1 MAQTK
6 QREREISRNDGSI
19 PAQSR
24 IHISSYI
31 YLFYAP
37 RAPPLLVIPTL
48 VQIMLRPSMGGCRC
62 CCRLNK
68 NHRNREKYKAA
79 TAQRRAFTFGW
90 IHSGQKKGGNKKS
103 LLCRCW
109 TTTTTTTYVKRG
121 SDQEDR
127 RSRQATLLIL
137 LLLLLLC
144 LMILNEN
151 LAAETSTAAKHHF
164 SSCRFCFSFL
174 FFFTLWTLWAPIAPA
189 AGCRALLMP
198 LNGWMDGWMLCSF
211 TALNDMYTAD
221 RISTSRGLTCR
232 KHFTSH
238 PVVWVGSRE
247 LLGGFFPKNN
257 DALFPTVDV
266 PFSCTLPICSFGLP
280 TLRFHVLSAVVFEER
295 RRRRW

>member
-1 MAQTK
+1 MTDLFLPSL
-6 QREREISRNDGSI
+6 EY
-19 PAQSR
+19 
-24 IHISSYI
+24 ISSYI
-31 YLFYAP
+31 YLLYAP
-37 RAPPLLVIPTL
+37 RAPLLVIPTL

-121 SDQEDR
+121 SDHEDR

-151 LAAETSTAAKHHF
+151 LAAETSAAAKHHF

-295 RRRRW
+295 RWRW